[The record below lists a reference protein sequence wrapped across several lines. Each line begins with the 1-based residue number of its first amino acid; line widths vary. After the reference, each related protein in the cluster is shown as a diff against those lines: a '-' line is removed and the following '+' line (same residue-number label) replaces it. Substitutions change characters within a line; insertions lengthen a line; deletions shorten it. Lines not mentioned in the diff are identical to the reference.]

1 MLHSMQEQ
9 ITEDAVVEQDPRD
22 ELLDKA
28 RKKFSSGDF
37 VAVGKWLDETIDEA
51 AEETAVL
58 KPVRDYLKL
67 DPGALVVAAASGL
80 AILLLVIFTLFH

>member
-1 MLHSMQEQ
+1 MLQSMQEQ
-9 ITEDAVVEQDPRD
+9 TTEDAVVERDPRE

-28 RKKFSSGDF
+28 REKFSAGDF

-58 KPVRDYLKL
+58 KPVRNYLKL
-67 DPGALVVAAASGL
+67 DPGALVVAVTSGL
-80 AILLLVIFTLFH
+80 AILLIAVLTLFH